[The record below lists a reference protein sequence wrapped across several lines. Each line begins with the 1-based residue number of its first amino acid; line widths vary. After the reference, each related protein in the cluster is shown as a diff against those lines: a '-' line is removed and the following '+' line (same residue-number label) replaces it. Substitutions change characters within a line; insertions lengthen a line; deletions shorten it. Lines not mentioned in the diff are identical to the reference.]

1 MLAPLLL
8 SSVSEAISGL
18 PIGVWSRKFVILTIR
33 QFADDTY
40 KITRLDVVL
49 IRLMKYAL
57 KQELITGKG

>member
-18 PIGVWSRKFVILTIR
+18 PIGVWSRKFVIL
-33 QFADDTY
+33 DDRD